1 MVADQIINSLTYIL
15 GIYPPLFTSPSGD
28 SCILL
33 LLILKS
39 LKVFLTQNYCKTQLM
54 DRDDLNQQHV
64 MQCYAS
70 DYHVW
75 LSFYS

>member
-15 GIYPPLFTSPSGD
+15 GIYPTLFTSPSGD